1 MIYYIG
7 ILVDEVTYGIRTGEN
22 LQRKEKSPLEA
33 TQRTHQTQDEAGL
46 FGSLSILG
54 AVFDADYFLLPDC

>member
-7 ILVDEVTYGIRTGEN
+7 ILNSEVDDGTRAGEN

-33 TQRTHQTQDEAGL
+33 AQRTHQTQDEAGL
-46 FGSLSILG
+46 FGSLSIMG
-54 AVFDADYFLLPDC
+54 AIFDADYFLLSDC

>member
-1 MIYYIG
+1 MAQEQEKISR
-7 ILVDEVTYGIRTGEN
+7 E
-22 LQRKEKSPLEA
+22 KKKSPLEA

-54 AVFDADYFLLPDC
+54 AIFDADYFLLPNC